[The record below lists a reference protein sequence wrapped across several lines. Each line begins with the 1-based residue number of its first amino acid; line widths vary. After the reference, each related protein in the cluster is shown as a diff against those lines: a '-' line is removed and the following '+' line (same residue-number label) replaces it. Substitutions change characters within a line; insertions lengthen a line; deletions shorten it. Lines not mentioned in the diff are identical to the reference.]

1 MKRLLTLVGRAC
13 RLRCPACG
21 QGRFAAGWF
30 RTHPRCDV
38 CGLVFDREPGYYLG
52 AIYFNY
58 GLTALFTVV
67 VFFTL
72 YLAFDVS
79 PDHMLWPLA
88 AFCLVF
94 PLWFFRHAR
103 CLWRAMD
110 QYIDPDPTI
119 REMGT
124 GGA

>member
-1 MKRLLTLVGRAC
+1 MRLFKLIGRAL

-21 QGRFAAGWF
+21 QGPFAAGWF
-30 RTHPRCDV
+30 STHPKCER
-38 CGLVFDREPGYYLG
+38 CGLNFDREPGYYLG

-58 GLTALFTVV
+58 GLTALVTVA

-72 YLAFDVS
+72 YLAFQVS
-79 PDHMLWPLA
+79 PDRMVWPLA

-103 CLWRAMD
+103 SLWRAMD

-119 REMGT
+119 SEVGT
-124 GGA
+124 GRA